1 MIADFD
7 DFCLWVYVV
16 VDELWRQLPPAYEP
30 ASGPAP
36 ACSDSELLAMALLG
50 ECRGWATETA
60 LVQRWRERR
69 PRFPVVP
76 GRSRFNRRR
85 RNLLHAINARLRT
98 RWL

>member
-7 DFCLWVYVV
+7 DFCLWVYVP
-16 VDELWRQLPPAYEP
+16 VDELWRQLPREYRP

-36 ACSDSELLAMALLG
+36 ACGDSELIAMALLG